1 MNDTTY
7 TLNIGLHV
15 ENGDNGP
22 AACNERATSALVIL
36 QSRAE
41 AELVRMVRKPI
52 GYLAQVE
59 DGLVIDFNSP
69 LPLHR
74 LHLCLTTL
82 SNVLEQD
89 CLALRENNLGEGWLL
104 GKSTAHLGA
113 FDDRSFNRSFNRAL
127 EG

>member
-7 TLNIGLHV
+7 TLNLGLHV
-15 ENGDNGP
+15 EGGDNGQ
-22 AACNERATSALVIL
+22 AACNERATLALVIL

-52 GYLAQVE
+52 EYLTQTE
-59 DGLVIDFNSP
+59 DGLVVDFNSP

-74 LHLCLTTL
+74 LHLCLMTL

-104 GKSTAHLGA
+104 GKNTAPLGA
-113 FDDRSFNRSFNRAL
+113 FDDSRFNRAL

>member
-15 ENGDNGP
+15 EGGDNGP
-22 AACNERATSALVIL
+22 AACNERATLALVIL

-52 GYLAQVE
+52 EYLTRVE

-69 LPLHR
+69 LPLQR

-82 SNVLEQD
+82 STVLEQD

-104 GKSTAHLGA
+104 GKNTAHLGG
-113 FDDRSFNRSFNRAL
+113 FDDRWFNRAL

>member
-15 ENGDNGP
+15 KNGDNGP
-22 AACNERATSALVIL
+22 AACNERATLALVIL

-52 GYLAQVE
+52 GYLGVEE
-59 DGLVIDFNSP
+59 DGLVVDFNSP
-69 LPLHR
+69 LPLQR
-74 LHLCLTTL
+74 LCSCLTTL

-104 GKSTAHLGA
+104 GKWTMHLGA
-113 FDDRSFNRSFNRAL
+113 FDDSRFNRAL

>member
-1 MNDTTY
+1 MNEATY
-7 TLNIGLHV
+7 TANIGLHV
-15 ENGDNGP
+15 DGGDNGP
-22 AACNERATSALVIL
+22 AACNERATLAVIIL

-52 GYLAQVE
+52 VYATRVE

-69 LPLHR
+69 LPLQR

-104 GKSTAHLGA
+104 GKNTAHLGG
-113 FDDRSFNRSFNRAL
+113 FEDRWFNRAL